1 MREYN
6 YQKVYS
12 KLLTTETVG
21 FLTKIHEYKGEQTLF
36 IEAQSDTLTQLL
48 NVAKIQSTEASN
60 RIEGIYTSDERLS
73 KIVQD
78 KTMPQTRSEKDIAGY
93 RDVLTTIHENHE
105 YIPLKPTIILQLHRD
120 LYKFSGKEM
129 GGAYKVSDNRIE
141 ETDAQGNKSVRLV
154 TVPAWETAEAIE
166 RTCKAFDEAISN
178 SEHDPLLI
186 IPMFILDFLCIH
198 PFGDGNGRISRLLT
212 LLLLYRAGYIVGKY
226 ISLEKLIEQTKVS
239 YYDTLEESSKNWHEG
254 NNDYTPFV
262 HYMLSI
268 ILAAYREFASR
279 VQRLT
284 TSGLS
289 KPDRVREI
297 IKDTL
302 GKITKTEILEKCP
315 DISTVTVQRALND
328 LLKRGEIIK
337 ISGGRYTAYTWNR
350 ENE

>member
-1 MREYN
+1 
-6 YQKVYS
+6 
-12 KLLTTETVG
+12 
-21 FLTKIHEYKGEQTLF
+21 
-36 IEAQSDTLTQLL
+36 
-48 NVAKIQSTEASN
+48 
-60 RIEGIYTSDERLS
+60 
-73 KIVQD
+73 
-78 KTMPQTRSEKDIAGY
+78 
-93 RDVLTTIHENHE
+93 
-105 YIPLKPTIILQLHRD
+105 
-120 LYKFSGKEM
+120 
-129 GGAYKVSDNRIE
+129 
-141 ETDAQGNKSVRLV
+141 
-154 TVPAWETAEAIE
+154 
-166 RTCKAFDEAISN
+166 
-178 SEHDPLLI
+178 
-186 IPMFILDFLCIH
+186 MFILDFLCIH

-226 ISLEKLIEQTKVS
+226 ISLEKLIEQTKAS

-279 VQRLT
+279 VHLLT